1 VSIRRLAAV
10 LRSSRERDD
19 AGVSLI
25 ELIVV
30 MALSLIILMIV
41 GTLFVNVSVKTTE
54 SIDVRGSTADASNIM
69 NAVSTTVRGSV
80 TVPVA
85 PKADGTPNA
94 PLAAVKTASAN
105 SLVVY
110 SYTDAGPSF
119 PVPLQVR
126 YSVNAQGRM
135 VEDRW
140 AATGC
145 TLSNPTACTATYPTY
160 KATSAAPDAT
170 RILGNVVVNVTQ
182 CAVGDTTCQLEP
194 LFRYYDICENQLGT
208 DKDGAQAN
216 IADIAWIEF
225 NVRVRASGS
234 QEDVRLVNR
243 IGLGNTGNRIPV
255 GGCSP

>member
-1 VSIRRLAAV
+1 MIRPISARLRA
-10 LRSSRERDD
+10 ERADSER
-19 AGVSLI
+19 GVTLI

-30 MALSLIILMIV
+30 MFLSTIILALV
-41 GTLFVNVSVKTTE
+41 GTLFVNVSMKTTE
-54 SIDVRGSTADASNIM
+54 SVDVRSSTADASNIM

-80 TVPVA
+80 TIPVA
-85 PKADGTPNA
+85 PKSDGTPND

-105 SLVVY
+105 TLVVY

-135 VEDRW
+135 IEDRW

-145 TLSNPTACTATYPTY
+145 SLSNPSACTVAYPTY
-160 KATSAAPDAT
+160 KATTTTPDST

-194 LFRYYDICENQLGT
+194 LFRYYDICGNQLGT
-208 DKDGAQAN
+208 DKDGAQSS

-225 NVRVRASGS
+225 NVRVRASDS

-243 IGLGNTGNRIPV
+243 IGLGNTGHRIPV
-255 GGCSP
+255 GDCP